1 MMSPTTQKDT
11 LTNIN
16 LIQIFIKFSYYYR
29 KMEVA
34 LLSICFMCNIIF
46 REVKKTLHFHT
57 HMEIAKEINLLRRQH
72 IQFEKKSNP

>member
-1 MMSPTTQKDT
+1 
-11 LTNIN
+11 
-16 LIQIFIKFSYYYR
+16 
-29 KMEVA
+29 MEVA